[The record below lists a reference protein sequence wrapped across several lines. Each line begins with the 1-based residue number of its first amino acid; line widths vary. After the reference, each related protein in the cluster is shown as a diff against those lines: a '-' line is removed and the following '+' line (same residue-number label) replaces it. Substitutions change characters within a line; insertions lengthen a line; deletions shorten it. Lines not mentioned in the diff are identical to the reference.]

1 MKSSDPMAGKSI
13 KTFKRFALA
22 DDDADDAE
30 LFAEA
35 LAAINP
41 GILCEHAPNGKILL
55 NKISNQKADL
65 PDIIFLDINM
75 PEMNGWDS
83 LTELKRN
90 SSLRNIPVVMYSTSS
105 THRDKQEAKKLGA
118 NFFYTKPDTFGQL
131 KLFLENLIEN
141 PGEYNINH

>member
-1 MKSSDPMAGKSI
+1 MTGKSI
-13 KTFKRFALA
+13 NTFKRFVLA

-30 LFAEA
+30 LFTEA

-41 GILCEHAPNGKILL
+41 RILCDYVSNGKILL
-55 NKISNQKADL
+55 DKIRHQQDEL

-83 LTELKRN
+83 LIELKKH
-90 SSLRNIPVVMYSTSS
+90 SSLRHIPVVMYSTSS
-105 THRDKQEAKKLGA
+105 TYRDMQAAKKLGA
-118 NFFYTKPDTFGQL
+118 NFFYTKPDNFREL

-141 PGEYNINH
+141 PGAYNIRY

>member
-1 MKSSDPMAGKSI
+1 MTSKST
-13 KTFKRFALA
+13 KTFKKFALA

-41 GILCEHAPNGKILL
+41 GIVCEHAPNGRVLL
-55 NKISNQKADL
+55 DNIRSQKSQL

-83 LTELKRN
+83 LSELKKH
-90 SSLRNIPVVMYSTSS
+90 SKLKDIPVVMYSTSS
-105 THRDKQEAKKLGA
+105 TFRDVQAAKNLGA
-118 NFFYTKPDTFGQL
+118 NFFYTKPDNFRQL
-131 KLFLENLIEN
+131 KSFLENLIEN
-141 PGEYNINH
+141 PAEYNIRY

>member
-1 MKSSDPMAGKSI
+1 MSGKSI
-13 KTFKRFALA
+13 KTFRKFVLA

-35 LAAINP
+35 LAEINP
-41 GILCEHAPNGKILL
+41 GISCDYASNGKILL
-55 NKISNQKADL
+55 DKIRNQYQEP

-83 LTELKRN
+83 LIELKKH
-90 SSLRNIPVVMYSTSS
+90 SSLRHIPVVMYSTSS
-105 THRDKQEAKKLGA
+105 THRDMQAAKKLGA
-118 NFFYTKPDTFGQL
+118 NFFYTKPDNFREL

-141 PGEYNINH
+141 PGAYNIRLLN

>member
-1 MKSSDPMAGKSI
+1 MAGKSI
-13 KTFKRFALA
+13 NTFRKFALA

-30 LFAEA
+30 LFTEA

-41 GILCEHAPNGKILL
+41 GILCECASNGKVLL
-55 NKISNQKADL
+55 DKIRNRNADL

-83 LTELKRN
+83 LTELKKH
-90 SSLRNIPVVMYSTSS
+90 SSLKDIPVVMYSTSS
-105 THRDKQEAKKLGA
+105 THRDVQAAKKLGA
-118 NFFYTKPDTFGQL
+118 NFFYTKPDNFRQL

-141 PGEYNINH
+141 PGEYNIKLLN